1 MNLIITGSI
10 LSSHRPRRCPRA
22 LFSAQPFKELL
33 LVVSQRD
40 PSPKVSLFFE
50 RDEEDFLTNENSSI
64 CYQRC
69 GSAPIRPRWSYVLI
83 IFFFGRLSLHAH
95 PAIIKGTVNDPT
107 PFPTSSRTHGS
118 HHWAFERLLSA
129 SLVPLTAAAFV
140 TSGSS
145 YPVLDGVLA
154 VSLVMHSH
162 LGVRS
167 LHLKRP
173 ISTDIML

>member
-1 MNLIITGSI
+1 VPTSTFSSTHNVLEPGSPLNPSKSCRSSYCSGILLPRSVYNFAQATRRVLING
-10 LSSHRPRRCPRA
+10 
-22 LFSAQPFKELL
+22 
-33 LVVSQRD
+33 
-40 PSPKVSLFFE
+40 
-50 RDEEDFLTNENSSI
+50 NSSV

-69 GSAPIRPRWSYVLI
+69 GSAPIRPRWSYVFVFL
-83 IFFFGRLSLHAH
+83 FFGRLSLHARS
-95 PAIIKGTVNDPT
+95 AIIQGTVNDPT
-107 PFPTSSRTHGS
+107 PFPTPSRTDGS

-145 YPVLDGVLA
+145 YPILDGVLG

-167 LHLKRP
+167 VHLKCP
-173 ISTDIML
+173 NDY